1 MCRRPEAR
9 EPRRLVVGRR
19 MQSQRQLEKHAE
31 RAEGADHELR
41 DIVAAHRLHDLRAAP
56 RQHAVRLGEPYTQE
70 QVAHRAVPLAQRAAR
85 LGRRD
90 AAERARGPAR
100 RIERQH
106 LPMAGQVRGE
116 DTRGAAGL
124 HGHGEIIRVV
134 LEHGVEAAHLQHE
147 IDAPRRMPELE
158 RGAAAARHD
167 RQTLLVPERDESGCL
182 LDAGRRRRPPR
193 HDAIHR
199 GTALAPVLGADDGA
213 QGVAERGRGHRHRA
227 RPTCPPAAS
236 AATGESPRRTRGA
249 RAAAWPGS

>member
-1 MCRRPEAR
+1 
-9 EPRRLVVGRR
+9 
-19 MQSQRQLEKHAE
+19 
-31 RAEGADHELR
+31 
-41 DIVAAHRLHDLRAAP
+41 
-56 RQHAVRLGEPYTQE
+56 
-70 QVAHRAVPLAQRAAR
+70 
-85 LGRRD
+85 
-90 AAERARGPAR
+90 
-100 RIERQH
+100 
-106 LPMAGQVRGE
+106 MAGQVRGE

-167 RQTLLVPERDESGCL
+167 RQTLLVPERDEGGCL